1 MNMSLFSRFGL
12 ALVLLLMALPNLRA
26 QNRNARSA
34 DIEARIE
41 NARIAY
47 ITREVALTPEQGQRF
62 WPLYNEYS
70 TKRRDL
76 RRTHDQLRRSATPT
90 MTDDQARDN
99 LKQIITVSK
108 NELNLTEDYFAKF
121 QKVIS
126 ARQVAQLYKAEREF
140 GRVMMRE
147 MKSERQASG
156 PHERSGRP
164 AAAPGTSN

>member
-1 MNMSLFSRFGL
+1 MHTSLFSRLGL
-12 ALVLLLMALPNLRA
+12 ALVLLLIALPNLRA
-26 QNRNARSA
+26 QNTRSA

-76 RRTHDQLRRSATPT
+76 RHTHDELRRSATPT

-99 LKQIITVSK
+99 LKQIIAVSK
-108 NELNLTEDYFAKF
+108 NELNMTEDYFAKF

-147 MKSERQASG
+147 MKTERQASG
-156 PHERSGRP
+156 PRGRP
-164 AAAPGTSN
+164 GRPVIAPGTSN

>member
-1 MNMSLFSRFGL
+1 MNPSLCFTRLGLVL
-12 ALVLLLMALPNLRA
+12 ALLLTALPGLRA
-26 QNRNARSA
+26 QNNHA

-47 ITREVALTPEQGQRF
+47 ITRELALTPEQGQRF

-70 TKRRDL
+70 TKRRDQ
-76 RRTHDQLRRSATPT
+76 RQTHDQLRRSATPT
-90 MTDDQARDN
+90 MSEEQARDN
-99 LKQIITVSK
+99 LKKIIVLSK

-121 QKVIS
+121 QKVVS

-147 MKSERQASG
+147 MKSQRQAS
-156 PHERSGRP
+156 RSGGQRGKSADTP
-164 AAAPGTSN
+164 TRN

>member
-1 MNMSLFSRFGL
+1 MNNSLLSRLGL
-12 ALVLLLMALPNLRA
+12 ALVFLLIALPTLRA
-26 QNRNARSA
+26 QNTRSA

-99 LKQIITVSK
+99 LKQIIAVSK
-108 NELNLTEDYFAKF
+108 NELNMTEDYFAKF

-140 GRVMMRE
+140 GRVMMKE
-147 MKSERQASG
+147 MKTERQASG
-156 PHERSGRP
+156 PRGRSGRP
-164 AAAPGTSN
+164 ATTPGTSN